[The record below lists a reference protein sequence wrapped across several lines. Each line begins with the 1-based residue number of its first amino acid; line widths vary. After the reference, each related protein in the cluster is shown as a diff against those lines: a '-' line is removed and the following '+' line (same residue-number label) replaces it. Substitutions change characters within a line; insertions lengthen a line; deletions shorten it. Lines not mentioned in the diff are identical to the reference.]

1 MKLETFNRYLA
12 VPQIILS
19 ILVCAQLYQ
28 NQNNRTEILGQ
39 LETFQAKTER
49 TLYSI
54 QSQLES
60 KFNQLRGQI
69 DEDKINNDRAFRILK
84 ERVDNLERRP
94 TVIMN
99 GQQGFRTSGQSQQNT
114 NQ

>member
-28 NQNNRTEILGQ
+28 NQNTRTEILGQ
-39 LETFQAKTER
+39 LETFQTKTER

-94 TVIMN
+94 AVIMN
-99 GQQGFRTSGQSQQNT
+99 GYQGYKNSGNQN
-114 NQ
+114 NNIQ

>member
-1 MKLETFNRYLA
+1 MNLDKFNKVMA

-19 ILVCAQLYQ
+19 LLVCAQLYQ
-28 NQNNRTEILGQ
+28 NQNNRAEILSQ
-39 LETFQAKTER
+39 LEAFQTKTER

-99 GQQGFRTSGQSQQNT
+99 GYQGYKNSGNQNNN